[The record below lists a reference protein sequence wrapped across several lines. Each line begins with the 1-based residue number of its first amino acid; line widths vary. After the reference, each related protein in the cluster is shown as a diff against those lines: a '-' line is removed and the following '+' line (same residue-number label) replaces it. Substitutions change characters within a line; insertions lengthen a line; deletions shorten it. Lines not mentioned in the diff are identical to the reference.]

1 MGRNLIRTAA
11 AAVLVFAVAAAGG
24 KALAQSSGADATGQ
38 DVVLRVG
45 TTADLTTPNIWGVNA
60 GSDWAVAT
68 IQYDLMLKFSSDDAS
83 AAPNLATGCDPSADF
98 MTYTCH
104 IRDDL
109 MWSDGEEMT
118 SRDIAFTYEFIAKHK
133 IPQYRADLDLAY
145 EPTWETPDD
154 TTLIWRSTQPTSAPL
169 RPPWIYIVPE
179 HIWGEYMD
187 APDLRTIKQVDTVPG
202 IGSGPY
208 TITDWNRGQGF
219 TLERNP
225 YFWGGDLA
233 IDRIEYTVYSNQEA
247 LILAL
252 KNNEIDFADG
262 LKATLFQSL
271 EGAEN
276 IVTHS
281 TVSDWWLNLAFN
293 FGGQGP
299 AADPLPA
306 LQDHDLRLAMA
317 MAIDKSAI
325 AQKVYLGTAD
335 PGDTII
341 RPASAFWHLD
351 IPAEDEIPFDPE
363 GAMDL
368 LDQAGYVDTDG
379 DGVREDPRTGDPL
392 RLRMP
397 ASTDTIGATD
407 AGKFI
412 VDYLGNVGIAV
423 DMIPANDSLMDDYW
437 GKGNFDA
444 YIWYW
449 SGNPDPDYQLDVFT
463 SSQCGSWSD
472 GCWSDPHF
480 DALYDQQKAIM
491 DPDERQAVVFEA
503 QQYEYDQI
511 PGLVLAYPGW
521 LQAYRSDRFE
531 GYVPHPGPDGYL
543 MPTYN
548 YDTLLSLHPVSAEA
562 ATTPPSV
569 GVPGWI
575 WAVAGL
581 AVVVIVVGLVLRGRR
596 RAIDEA

>member
-1 MGRNLIRTAA
+1 MRKNLIRVMAAVGVVAA
-11 AAVLVFAVAAAGG
+11 AAVPAM
-24 KALAQSSGADATGQ
+24 AQTSAPADEE
-38 DVVLRVG
+38 VVLRVG
-45 TTADLTTPNIWGVNA
+45 TTSDLTTPNIWGVNA

-68 IQYDLMLKFSSDDAS
+68 IQYDLMLKFSSEDAS
-83 AAPNLATGCDPSADF
+83 AAPSLSTGCEPSEDF
-98 MTYTCH
+98 MTWTCA

-109 MWSDGEEMT
+109 TWSDGEPLT

-145 EPTWETPDD
+145 DPVWETPDD
-154 TTLIWRSTQPTSAPL
+154 TTLIWKSTQPTSAPL

-179 HIWGEYMD
+179 HFWGEYMD
-187 APDLRTIKQVDTVPG
+187 APSLSAIKSVETVPG

-208 TITDWNRGQGF
+208 TLTEWRRGQSF
-219 TLERNP
+219 TMERNP

-233 IDRIEYTVYSNQEA
+233 IDRIEYQVFSNQEA
-247 LILAL
+247 MILAL
-252 KNNEIDFADG
+252 ENNEIDFADG
-262 LKATLFQSL
+262 LKASLFGSL
-271 EGAEN
+271 DGEEN
-276 IVTHS
+276 VVTHS

-306 LQDHDLRLAMA
+306 LHDLDLRHAIA

-325 AQKVYLGTAD
+325 AEKVYLGTAA

-351 IPAEDEIPFDPE
+351 VPAEDEIPFDPE
-363 GAMDL
+363 GAMAL
-368 LDQAGYVDTDG
+368 LDDAGYVDSDG
-379 DGVREDPRTGDPL
+379 DGVREDPATGDPL
-392 RLRMP
+392 HLRMP
-397 ASTDTIGATD
+397 ASTDTIGAVD

-412 VDYLGNVGIAV
+412 VDFLGNVGIDV
-423 DMIPANDSLMDDYW
+423 EMISANDSLMGDYW

-463 SSQCGSWSD
+463 SAQCGSWSD

-480 DALYDQQKAIM
+480 DELYQEQKAIM
-491 DPDERQAVVFEA
+491 DPEERQAVVFEA
-503 QQYEYDQI
+503 QQYAYDQI

-548 YDTLLSLHPVSAEA
+548 YDTLLSLRPVSASAA
-562 ATTPPSV
+562 ATPESA

-575 WAVAGL
+575 WVVGGV
-581 AVVVIVVGLVLRGRR
+581 AVVGVVVAAAKGRTR
-596 RAIDEA
+596 KDADEAA